1 MIIYPAIDLK
11 DGVCVRLYKGNMND
25 ATVYNSDPG
34 SQAKEFK
41 ESGFKY
47 LHIVDLNGAVDGL
60 PVNRDAVKSILEST
74 DLPVQLGGGLR
85 NMQHIEDWLDAGVSR
100 VILGTLAVK
109 NPEIVRQACAEFP
122 GQILLG
128 LDARADKVAVEGWI
142 EESETTIFDM
152 AKRFEDAGAAAIVY
166 TDINRDGTEE
176 GPNIKLTKELSESID
191 IPVIASGGVGSMKH
205 VKEVAKLQEYG
216 VEGLIIGRA
225 LYEQRLNISEL
236 TDLS

>member
-1 MIIYPAIDLK
+1 
-11 DGVCVRLYKGNMND
+11 
-25 ATVYNSDPG
+25 
-34 SQAKEFK
+34 
-41 ESGFKY
+41 
-47 LHIVDLNGAVDGL
+47 
-60 PVNRDAVKSILEST
+60 
-74 DLPVQLGGGLR
+74 
-85 NMQHIEDWLDAGVSR
+85 MQHIEDWLNAGVSR

-109 NPEIVRQACAEFP
+109 NPEIVRQACAEFS

-166 TDINRDGTEE
+166 TDINQDGTEE

-205 VKEVAKLQEYG
+205 VREVHKLSESG

-225 LYEQRLNISEL
+225 LYERRLNITEL
-236 TDLS
+236 TEMS